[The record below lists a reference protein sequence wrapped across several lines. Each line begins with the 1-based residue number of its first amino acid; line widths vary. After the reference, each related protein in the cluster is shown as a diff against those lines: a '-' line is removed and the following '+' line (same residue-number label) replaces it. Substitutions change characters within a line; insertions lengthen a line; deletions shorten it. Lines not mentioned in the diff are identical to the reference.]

1 MISPELKRIVYDLGE
16 FKWRLVIVAVSGISM
31 ALCVVLVA
39 RQTKFILDSMQFKD
53 TAMLQQAAW
62 TTIGLYFLLGIFR
75 YIHIFTM
82 NMTSELV
89 VQKRREMLQEK
100 LMKLS
105 WTFHGSYEMG
115 SGGLISRV
123 MSDVAVLQNGL
134 RLVADLFRE
143 PVILIGLLVILFRV
157 NWQLT
162 LTTLILFPILV
173 LFLKWISKTIK
184 KYSILGQ
191 KELERVTSTLKE
203 TLDGIKVIH
212 SFNLENIMSNKFKVL
227 GLEYLKSRKMVHSRV
242 ELSGPVTEFIAASVI
257 MGIAI
262 YIAHQITIGQATF
275 GDFGSY
281 LASLL
286 MMGQPIRK
294 IQESF
299 VRIQETQVSAQR
311 IFEIL
316 DDTSE
321 VKESSNPLAFPKNFE
336 SIEYK
341 NVSFGYKSQLVV
353 QNFNIKIRKG
363 ETVAFV
369 GSSGSGKS
377 TVINLVSRFYD
388 VTSGEITIG
397 DIPIKNIA
405 LSDLRSHIAV
415 VSQDVYLFNDTI
427 KANLAFGA
435 NDTTEEKISAAAKA
449 AYAEEFILGTDKGYD
464 TIIGERGG
472 LLSGGEKQ
480 RLSIARAFLKDAPI
494 LVLDEATSALD
505 STSEQAVQKGLDLL
519 MKGRTV
525 LLVAHR
531 LSTVSKADRII
542 VMSEGKIIESG
553 THQELMTQNGTY
565 SGLWSLQQGNS

>member
-1 MISPELKRIVYDLGE
+1 MISKELKRIVYDLGE
-16 FKWRLVIVAVSGISM
+16 FKGRLIVVALSGIAM
-31 ALCVVLVA
+31 ALCVVFVA
-39 RQTKFILDSMQFKD
+39 RQTKYILDAMQFND
-53 TAMLQQAAW
+53 TAMLEQAAW

-89 VQKRREMLQEK
+89 VQKRREMLQQK

-105 WTFHGSYEMG
+105 WTFHGSYQMG

-123 MSDVAVLQNGL
+123 MSDVSVLQNGL

-162 LTTLILFPILV
+162 LSTLILLPILV

-184 KYSILGQ
+184 KFSILGQ

-212 SFNLENIMSNKFKVL
+212 SFNLEKIMAEKFKLL
-227 GLEYLKSRKMVHSRV
+227 GFEHLKSRKMVHSRV

-316 DDTSE
+316 DDESE
-321 VKESSNPLAFPKNFE
+321 VLESANPVLFPKNF
-336 SIEYK
+336 SAIEYK
-341 NVSFGYKSQLVV
+341 NVSFGYKSQQVV
-353 QNFNIKIRKG
+353 QNFNIKINKG

-369 GSSGSGKS
+369 GASGSGKS
-377 TVINLVSRFYD
+377 TVINLISRFYD
-388 VTSGEITIG
+388 VSSGEILIG
-397 DIPIKNIA
+397 GLPIKNIG
-405 LSDLRSHIAV
+405 LSDLRNHIAV

-427 KANLAFGA
+427 RANLAFGLSDA
-435 NDTTEEKISAAAKA
+435 SDEQIRIAARA
-449 AYAEEFILGTDKGYD
+449 AHAEDFILGTENGYN
-464 TIIGERGG
+464 TVIGERGG

-480 RLSIARAFLKDAPI
+480 RLSIARAFLKNAPI

-505 STSEQAVQKGLDLL
+505 STSEQAVQKGLDQL

-542 VMSEGKIIESG
+542 VMSDGKIVESG

-565 SGLWSLQQGNS
+565 SGLWSLQQAES